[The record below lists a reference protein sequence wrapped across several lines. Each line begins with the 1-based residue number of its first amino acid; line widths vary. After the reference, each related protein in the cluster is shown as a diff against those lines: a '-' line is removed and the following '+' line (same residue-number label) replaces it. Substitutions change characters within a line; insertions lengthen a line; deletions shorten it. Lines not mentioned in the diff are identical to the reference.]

1 MENFVHRTTKMD
13 RKNRCFRHG
22 NNTQKGKENVV
33 AHALSR
39 KDEDITSYSISVAI
53 LEWLDEIRSEYT
65 KDPETSTI
73 INNPSHDSK
82 FEWKMISFGIKGGF
96 I

>member
-1 MENFVHRTTKMD
+1 MEIIHK
-13 RKNRCFRHG
+13 
-22 NNTQKGKENVV
+22 KGKENVV
-33 AHALSR
+33 ADALSR

-53 LEWLDEIRSEYT
+53 PEWLNEIRSEYA

-73 INNPSHDSK
+73 INNSNHDPNLNGK
-82 FEWKMISFGIKGGF
+82 TISFGIKGGF

>member
-1 MENFVHRTTKMD
+1 MD
-13 RKNRCFRHG
+13 RKNRFLWHG
-22 NNTQKGKENVV
+22 NNTKKGKENAVTDS
-33 AHALSR
+33 LSR
-39 KDEDITSYSISVAI
+39 NDEDTTSYSISVTI
-53 LEWLDEIRSEYT
+53 LEWLDEIRSEYA